1 MENLQLLDKK
11 ITYCVK
17 KLIAINSISYCY
29 IELPIDQHCA
39 LFGRNNLGK
48 TALLNALKLHFFPE
62 ISFNDCKGKFAFKSS
77 KGELYSTEDSYKH
90 YFPTDNSFL
99 VLEAENIHGAFCL
112 ILFKSNSSFGYDRLV
127 LPCAYDEIRKHF
139 WDIDNLE
146 INNGLGSPVTGLGL
160 PKIYALYEENKVKGA
175 VILKSAKEIREK
187 LFTHKP
193 LDKNKGRYCLVP
205 LKEAGVERELRAFR
219 QLMNFTFEIAK
230 TDTKGLTE
238 TFATIIESGK
248 INAQD
253 RFHQDIQKILDDY
266 KQLRDEQNK
275 LTAIKNYRNN
285 YQGLTQTQQHRAD
298 KLISYATDYQS
309 AAVNLDRLFKEQQ
322 QKLKRLEPEF
332 NKLKTEEHQLATL
345 CSELRNKNSERAGQL
360 KQINSDID
368 KLNKK
373 KQSYECI
380 IKKYDH
386 HDNDEIKSHLNAEKI
401 TFEETLNSLRDKEH
415 AREALD
421 SKVKQQSSKIK
432 IRDKKKLAIEQQ
444 ENLLLS
450 KTDSHTATVLCNL
463 NNNFSTFIANPNEDQ
478 LATINQFG
486 NLFKLT
492 PDRLELLGDT
502 FISNNL
508 KTPQDLR
515 VQLEQEVKVLPDYP

>member
-1 MENLQLLDKK
+1 MENLQLLDEK

-29 IELPIDQHCA
+29 IELLIDQHCA

-48 TALLNALKLHFFPE
+48 TALLNSLKLHLYPE
-62 ISFNDCKGKFAFKSS
+62 ISFNDCKTKFAFKSS

-99 VLEAENIHGAFCL
+99 ILEAENIHGAFSL
-112 ILFKSNSSFGYDRLV
+112 ILFKSNNSFGYERLV

-139 WDIDNLE
+139 WDIDNLG
-146 INNGLGSPVTGLGL
+146 INNGLGSPVTDLGL
-160 PKIYALYEENKVKGA
+160 PKMYALYEEYKAKGA
-175 VILKSAKEIREK
+175 VILKSSKEIREK

-266 KQLRDEQNK
+266 KQLRDAQNK
-275 LTAIKNYRNN
+275 LTAIKNYRDN
-285 YQGLTQTQQHRAD
+285 YQGLTQTQRLRAD
-298 KLISYATDYQS
+298 KLINYATDYQI
-309 AAVNLDRLFKEQQ
+309 AVVNLDRVFKEQQ

-332 NKLKTEEHQLATL
+332 NKLGIEEKRLVAL
-345 CSELRNKNSERAGQL
+345 GSELRTKHGGLEGQQI
-360 KQINSDID
+360 QINNDIE
-368 KLNKK
+368 KLNQK
-373 KQSYECI
+373 KQGYECI
-380 IKKYDH
+380 VKKFAH
-386 HDNDEIKSHLNAEKI
+386 CDNEEIRGRLNAEKAEL
-401 TFEETLNSLRDKEH
+401 EETIKSLKDKE
-415 AREALD
+415 
-421 SKVKQQSSKIK
+421 
-432 IRDKKKLAIEQQ
+432 LA
-444 ENLLLS
+444 
-450 KTDSHTATVLCNL
+450 
-463 NNNFSTFIANPNEDQ
+463 
-478 LATINQFG
+478 
-486 NLFKLT
+486 
-492 PDRLELLGDT
+492 
-502 FISNNL
+502 
-508 KTPQDLR
+508 
-515 VQLEQEVKVLPDYP
+515 